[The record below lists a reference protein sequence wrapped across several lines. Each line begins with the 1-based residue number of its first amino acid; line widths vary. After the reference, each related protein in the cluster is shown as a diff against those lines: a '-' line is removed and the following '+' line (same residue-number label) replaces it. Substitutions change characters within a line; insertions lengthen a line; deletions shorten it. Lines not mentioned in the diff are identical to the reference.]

1 MSIVHRHVYK
11 TVISPQSHIP
21 LAAAAGA
28 HHSVICKHDV
38 VDVEGDGAG
47 AGQSCNIAQSY
58 SISQC
63 RGLTLAQIGEDCNDV
78 YPQRP
83 VLILF

>member
-1 MSIVHRHVYK
+1 M
-11 TVISPQSHIP
+11 
-21 LAAAAGA
+21 AAAGGA

-47 AGQSCNIAQSY
+47 AGQSCNIAKSY
-58 SISQC
+58 FISQFW
-63 RGLTLAQIGEDCNDV
+63 GLTLAQIGEDCYNV

-83 VLILF
+83 VLFLL